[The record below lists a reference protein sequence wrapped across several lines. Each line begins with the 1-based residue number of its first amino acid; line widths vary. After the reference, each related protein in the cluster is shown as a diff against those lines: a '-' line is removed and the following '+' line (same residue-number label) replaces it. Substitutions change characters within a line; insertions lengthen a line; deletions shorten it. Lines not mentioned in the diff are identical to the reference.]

1 MSALHLRNYWE
12 RYESSMKNIIGKI
25 TACIVVFIVTLFVS
39 SGIYNKGNEE
49 QTTSM
54 GKASL
59 PLVHITTEGIAYNYL
74 HGLKQEMDGSFFRD
88 TITPL
93 GEGRTLSFVVDK
105 YGNTIEEIS
114 FEVRSIDGTR
124 LVERTK
130 VSDYDDKGD
139 RIRAKV
145 TIKDL
150 IEAGVEYN
158 WILMLRIGDE
168 TVRYYTRIID
178 GDGYHTYDKLSFV
191 KDFHDKTFDKEQAR
205 DLVTY
210 MESNTRGDNTTLSL
224 VDIHCSLNQVTWADL
239 NVSQITEPQIV
250 ISEIET
256 QTASIRMN
264 YRVQTIEGTKRD
276 EYNVVE
282 FFRIRYT
289 PDRTYLL
296 DYERTMNQI
305 FDPEADVYGS
315 SKIMLGIRDSEVQ
328 MMESDGGSN
337 LAFVNENQLFC
348 YHAADKKMAY
358 LFSFYDGDDPRSN
371 YDNHDIKILNVDET
385 ENVQFMVYGYMNRG
399 LHEGSIGVQ
408 VCTYN
413 GMLNTV
419 EELIFIP
426 YNKSYSTLKTDMEQ
440 LSYINRNE
448 IFYIYLDGS
457 ILAINLRD
465 RSCEEIAQNLQQG
478 SFQVSDTN
486 RMLVWQ
492 NSADAYDCTKLI
504 LMDLNTGDTQEI
516 DTSGDNRLLPLGFI
530 EEDLIY
536 GVAQYEDIR
545 MDFSGSVTFPMN
557 TVYIQN
563 ERGDIIKTYSREGI
577 YVTDAEVEDNL
588 ITLTRVVRQEDGSYS
603 STADD
608 QIVNNLVEEKGCNS
622 SEVVVTQTYEKIVQ
636 LVLKNAMETKK
647 PKNTKP
653 LQVLFEGS
661 RELVVEVG
669 NPVSRYYVYGRYGI
683 DGTFTHEAEAINL
696 AYSISGTVVNQNG
709 DYIWKRTTRSTR
721 NQIMA
726 ITGKQRGEGNSDL
739 AVCLETI
746 LEFCGSIKNVQ
757 PMLDRGKTVRQI
769 LEENIKGVTVLDLRG
784 VSLDATLYYVNQD
797 IPVLVSLED
806 GSAMLVIGFNELNIV
821 VMNPE
826 TGTVYK
832 MGMSDAAELF
842 RQNGNMFVTYLKEK

>member
-1 MSALHLRNYWE
+1 MR
-12 RYESSMKNIIGKI
+12 KIISKL
-25 TACIVVFIVTLFVS
+25 AVCIVVFILTLFVS
-39 SGIYNKGNEE
+39 SSIYNKGNEE
-49 QTTSM
+49 LTTSM
-54 GKASL
+54 AQASL
-59 PLVHITTEGIAYNYL
+59 PLVHFTTDKISYNYL
-74 HGLKQEMDGSFFRD
+74 HGLRQEMDGSFFRD

-105 YGNTIEEIS
+105 YGNEISEIS

-130 VSDYDDKGD
+130 VSDYSDKGD
-139 RIRAKV
+139 SIQASV

-150 IEAGVEYN
+150 IEPGVEYN
-158 WILMLRIGDE
+158 WILMLRIGNE

-178 GDGYHTYDKLSFV
+178 SEDYHTYEKLNFV
-191 KDFHDKTFDKEQAR
+191 KDFHDKTFDKEQAK

-210 MESNTRGDNTTLSL
+210 MESNARGDNTTLSH
-224 VDIHCSLNQVTWADL
+224 VDIHCSLKQVTWADL
-239 NVSQITEPQIV
+239 NVTQISEPHII
-250 ISEIET
+250 ISEIDT

-264 YRVQTIEGTKRD
+264 YRVQTLEGKKRD

-296 DYERTMNQI
+296 DYERSMNQL
-305 FDPEADVYGS
+305 FDADADVYGS
-315 SKIMLGIRDSEVQ
+315 NRIMLGIRESEVQ

-371 YDNHDIKILNVDET
+371 YDNHSIKILNVDET
-385 ENVQFMVYGYMNRG
+385 ENVWFMVYGYMNRG
-399 LHEGSIGVQ
+399 THEGSIGVQ
-408 VCTYN
+408 VCEYN

-440 LSYINRNE
+440 LSFIDKNGV
-448 IFYIYLDGS
+448 FYIYLDGS
-457 ILAINLRD
+457 ILAINLM
-465 RSCEEIAQNLQQG
+465 SLTCEEIAGNLQQG

-504 LMDLNTGDTQEI
+504 LMDLNTGETQEI
-516 DTSGDNRLLPLGFI
+516 EATDGGRILPLAFI

-536 GVAQYEDIR
+536 GVARYEDIR

-557 TVYIQN
+557 IVYIRD
-563 ERGDIIKTYSREGI
+563 ERGNILKTYSREGV
-577 YVTDAEVEDNL
+577 YVTDVSVEDNL
-588 ITLTRVVRQEDGSYS
+588 VTLMRVVRQEDGNYAA
-603 STADD
+603 TADD
-608 QIVNNLVEEKGCNS
+608 QIVNNLVEDSGYNS
-622 SEVVVTQTYEKIVQ
+622 SEVVATQTYEKIVQ
-636 LVLKNAMETKK
+636 LVLKNGLETNK

-661 RELVVEVG
+661 RELAIEVE

-726 ITGKQRGEGNSDL
+726 ITGRQRSEGNSDL

-757 PMLDRGKTVRQI
+757 PMLDRGRTVRQI
-769 LEENIKGVTVLDLRG
+769 LEENISDAMVLDLRG

-797 IPVLVSLED
+797 IPVLALLED
-806 GSAMLVIGFNELNIV
+806 GSAMLVIGFNELNVV

-832 MGMSDAAELF
+832 VGMNDATNLF
-842 RQNGNMFVTYLKEK
+842 RENGNMFVTYLRKR

>member
-1 MSALHLRNYWE
+1 
-12 RYESSMKNIIGKI
+12 MKKVIGKLI
-25 TACIVVFIVTLFVS
+25 VCIVVFIVTLFVS

-49 QTTSM
+49 LTTSM
-54 GKASL
+54 AQASL
-59 PLVHITTEGIAYNYL
+59 PLVHITTKGISYNYL
-74 HGLKQEMDGSFFRD
+74 RGLKQEMDGSFFRD

-105 YGNTIEEIS
+105 YGNEISEIS

-124 LVERTK
+124 LVEKTK
-130 VSDYDDKGD
+130 VTEYNDKGD
-139 RIRAKV
+139 SIRANV

-150 IEAGVEYN
+150 IEPGVEYN
-158 WILMLRIGDE
+158 WILMLKVGNDTI
-168 TVRYYTRIID
+168 RYYTRIID
-178 GDGYHTYDKLSFV
+178 SNSYYTYEKLSFV
-191 KDFHDKTFDKEQAR
+191 RDFHNKTFDKEQAKE
-205 DLVTY
+205 LAMY
-210 MESNTRGDNTTLSL
+210 MESNTRGDNTMLSH
-224 VDIHCSLNQVTWADL
+224 VDIHCSLNQVSWANL

-256 QTASIRMN
+256 QTASIRMS
-264 YRVQTIEGTKRD
+264 YRVQTIEGKKRD

-296 DYERTMNQI
+296 DYERSMNQI

-315 SKIMLGIRDSEVQ
+315 NKIMLGIRDSAVQ

-348 YHAADKKMAY
+348 YHAADKKLAY

-385 ENVQFMVYGYMNRG
+385 ENVRFMVYGYMNRG
-399 LHEGSIGVQ
+399 MHEGSIGVQ
-408 VCTYN
+408 VCEYN

-426 YNKSYSTLKTDMEQ
+426 YNKAYATLKTDMEQ
-440 LSYINRNE
+440 LSYINRNGV
-448 IFYIYLDGS
+448 FYIYLDGS
-457 ILAINLRD
+457 ILAVNLMNRT
-465 RSCEEIAQNLQQG
+465 CEEIAQNLQQG

-486 RMLVWQ
+486 KMLVWQ
-492 NSADAYDCTKLI
+492 NSADAYGCTKLI
-504 LMDLNTGDTQEI
+504 LMDLNTGETQEI
-516 DTSGDNRLLPLGFI
+516 EASDDGRILPLGFI

-536 GVAQYEDIR
+536 GVARYEDIQ

-557 TVYIQN
+557 LVCIQD
-563 ERGDIIKTYSREGI
+563 EHGEVLKTYSREGI
-577 YVTDAEVEDNL
+577 YVTDASVEENL

-603 STADD
+603 ATTDD
-608 QIVNNLVEEKGCNS
+608 QIVNNLVDESGYNS
-622 SEVVVTQTYEKIVQ
+622 SEVVATQTYEKIVQ
-636 LVLKNAMETKK
+636 IVLKNGMETKK

-661 RELVVEVG
+661 RELAVEIE

-726 ITGKQRGEGNSDL
+726 IKGKQRSEGTSDL

-746 LEFCGSIKNVQ
+746 LEFCGSVKNVQ
-757 PMLDRGKTVRQI
+757 PMLDSGKTVRQI
-769 LEENIKGVTVLDLRG
+769 LEENISDTTVLDLRG
-784 VSLDATLYYVNQD
+784 VSLDAILYYVNQD
-797 IPVLVSLED
+797 IPVLVLLEND
-806 GSAMLVIGFNELNIV
+806 SAMLVIGFNELNVV

-826 TGTVYK
+826 NGAVYK
-832 MGMSDAAELF
+832 IGMNDATSLF
-842 RQNGNMFVTYLKEK
+842 RQSGNMFMTYLRKK

>member
-1 MSALHLRNYWE
+1 
-12 RYESSMKNIIGKI
+12 MKKIIGRL
-25 TACIVVFIVTLFVS
+25 AVCIVVFIITLFVS

-49 QTTSM
+49 LTTSM
-54 GKASL
+54 AQASL
-59 PLVHITTEGIAYNYL
+59 PLVHITTRGISYNYL
-74 HGLKQEMDGSFFRD
+74 RGLKQEMDGSFFRD

-105 YGNTIEEIS
+105 YGNEISEIS

-124 LVERTK
+124 LVEKTK
-130 VSDYDDKGD
+130 VDDYSDKGD
-139 RIRAKV
+139 SIQANI

-150 IEAGVEYN
+150 IEPGVEYN
-158 WILMLRIGDE
+158 WILMLKIGND

-178 GDGYHTYDKLSFV
+178 SDTYYTYEKLRFV
-191 KDFHDKTFDKEQAR
+191 KDFHDKTFDKEQAK
-205 DLVTY
+205 DLAMY
-210 MESNTRGDNTTLSL
+210 MESNTRGDNTILSH
-224 VDIHCSLNQVTWADL
+224 VDIHCSLNQVSWANL
-239 NVSQITEPQIV
+239 NVSQISEPQIV

-256 QTASIRMN
+256 QTASIRMS
-264 YRVQTIEGTKRD
+264 YRVQTIEGKKRD

-296 DYERTMNQI
+296 DYERSMNQI

-315 SKIMLGIRDSEVQ
+315 NKIMLGIRDSEVQ

-348 YHAADKKMAY
+348 YHAADKKLAY

-385 ENVQFMVYGYMNRG
+385 ENVRFMVYGYMNRG
-399 LHEGSIGVQ
+399 MHEGSIGVQ
-408 VCTYN
+408 VCEYN

-426 YNKSYSTLKTDMEQ
+426 YNKAYATLKTDMEQ
-440 LSYINRNE
+440 LSFINKNGV
-448 IFYIYLDGS
+448 FYIYLDGS
-457 ILAINLRD
+457 ILAVDLMNRT
-465 RSCEEIAQNLQQG
+465 CEEIAQGLQQG

-504 LMDLNTGDTQEI
+504 LTDLNTGETQEI
-516 DTSGDNRLLPLGFI
+516 EAADDGRILPLGFI

-536 GVAQYEDIR
+536 GVAQYEDIQ
-545 MDFSGSVTFPMN
+545 MDFSGSVTFPMS
-557 TVYIQN
+557 VVFIQD
-563 ERGDIIKTYSREGI
+563 EHGKILKTYSRENV
-577 YVTDAEVEDNL
+577 YVTDASVEENL
-588 ITLTRVVRQEDGSYS
+588 ITLSRVVRQEDGSY
-603 STADD
+603 TATTDD
-608 QIVNNLVEEKGCNS
+608 QIVNNLVEESGYNS
-622 SEVVVTQTYEKIVQ
+622 SELVATQTYEKIVQ
-636 LVLKNAMETKK
+636 IVLKNAMETKK
-647 PKNTKP
+647 PQNTKP

-661 RELVVEVG
+661 REIAVEIE

-696 AYSISGTVVNQNG
+696 AYNISGTVVNQNG

-726 ITGKQRGEGNSDL
+726 ITGKQHSDANSDL

-769 LEENIKGVTVLDLRG
+769 LEENINDATVLDLRG
-784 VSLDATLYYVNQD
+784 VSLDAILYYVNQD
-797 IPVLVSLED
+797 IPVLVLLEND
-806 GSAMLVIGFNELNIV
+806 SAMLVIGFNELNVV
-821 VMNPE
+821 VMDPK
-826 TGTVYK
+826 TGSVYK
-832 MGMSDAAELF
+832 VGMNDATNMF
-842 RQNGNMFVTYLKEK
+842 RQNGNVFITYMRKK

>member
-1 MSALHLRNYWE
+1 
-12 RYESSMKNIIGKI
+12 MKNVIGKLA
-25 TACIVVFIVTLFVS
+25 ACIVVFIITLFVS

-54 GKASL
+54 GQASL
-59 PLVHITTEGIAYNYL
+59 PLVHITTQGIAYNYL

-93 GEGRTLSFVVDK
+93 GEGRALSFVVDK
-105 YGNTIEEIS
+105 YGNTISEIS

-124 LVERTK
+124 LVERTQ
-130 VSDYDDKGD
+130 VTDYEDKGD
-139 RIRAKV
+139 RIQANV

-158 WILMLRIGDE
+158 WILMLKIGDE

-178 GDGYHTYDKLSFV
+178 GGGYHTYEKLNFV
-191 KDFHDKTFDKEQAR
+191 RDFHEKTFDKERAK

-210 MESNTRGDNTTLSL
+210 MESNARGDNTTLSL
-224 VDIHCSLNQVTWADL
+224 VDIHCSLNQVTWAQL
-239 NVSQITEPQIV
+239 NVSEITTPQIV
-250 ISEIET
+250 ISEIEP

-264 YRVQTIEGTKRD
+264 YRVQTLEGRKRD

-305 FDPEADVYGS
+305 FDPEADVYGG
-315 SKIMLGIRDSEVQ
+315 SKIMLGIRDSQVQ

-358 LFSFYDGDDPRSN
+358 LFSFYDGDDARAN

-385 ENVQFMVYGYMNRG
+385 ENVRFMVYGYMNRG
-399 LHEGSIGVQ
+399 VHEGSIGVC
-408 VCTYN
+408 VYEYN

-426 YNKSYSTLKTDMEQ
+426 YNKSYFTLKTDMEQ
-440 LSYINRNE
+440 LSYINRNGV
-448 IFYIYLDGS
+448 FYIYLDGS
-457 ILAINLRD
+457 ILAINLMNRT
-465 RSCEEIAQNLQQG
+465 CEEIAQNLQQG

-486 RMLVWQ
+486 KMLVWQ

-504 LMDLNTGDTQEI
+504 LMDLNTGETQEI
-516 DTSGDNRLLPLGFI
+516 DTAGDSRILPLGFI

-536 GVAQYEDIR
+536 GVAEYADIR

-563 ERGDIIKTYSREGI
+563 ERGEVIKTYSREGI
-577 YVTDAEVEDNL
+577 YVTDAAVEDNL
-588 ITLTRVVRQEDGSYS
+588 ITLTRVVKQEDGSYNS
-603 STADD
+603 AEDD
-608 QIVNNLVEEKGCNS
+608 QIVNNQVEEKGYNS

-636 LVLKNAMETKK
+636 LALKNTLETKK

-661 RELVVEVG
+661 RELAVAVE

-726 ITGKQRGEGNSDL
+726 ITGKQCSEGNSEL

-769 LEENIKGVTVLDLRG
+769 LEENIKDVTVLDLRG
-784 VSLDATLYYVNQD
+784 VSLDAILYYVNQD

-806 GSAMLVIGFNELNIV
+806 GSAMLVIGFNELNVV

-826 TGTVYK
+826 SGTVYK
-832 MGMSDAAELF
+832 VGMNDATELF

>member
-1 MSALHLRNYWE
+1 MR
-12 RYESSMKNIIGKI
+12 KIISKL
-25 TACIVVFIVTLFVS
+25 AVCIVVFILTLFVS
-39 SGIYNKGNEE
+39 SSIYNKGNEE
-49 QTTSM
+49 LTTSM
-54 GKASL
+54 AQASL
-59 PLVHITTEGIAYNYL
+59 PLVHFTTDKISYNYL
-74 HGLKQEMDGSFFRD
+74 HGLRQEMDGSFFRD

-105 YGNTIEEIS
+105 YGNEISEIS

-130 VSDYDDKGD
+130 VSDYSDKGD
-139 RIRAKV
+139 SIQASV

-150 IEAGVEYN
+150 IEPGVEYN
-158 WILMLRIGDE
+158 WILMLRIGNE

-178 GDGYHTYDKLSFV
+178 SEDYHTYEKLNFV
-191 KDFHDKTFDKEQAR
+191 KDFHDKTFDKEQAK

-210 MESNTRGDNTTLSL
+210 MESNARGDNTTLSH
-224 VDIHCSLNQVTWADL
+224 VDIHCSLKQVTWADL
-239 NVSQITEPQIV
+239 NVTQISEPHII
-250 ISEIET
+250 ISEIDT

-264 YRVQTIEGTKRD
+264 YRVQTLEGKKRD

-296 DYERTMNQI
+296 DYERSMNQL
-305 FDPEADVYGS
+305 FDADADVYGS
-315 SKIMLGIRDSEVQ
+315 NRIMLGIRESEVQ

-371 YDNHDIKILNVDET
+371 YDNHSIKILNVDET
-385 ENVQFMVYGYMNRG
+385 ENVWFMVYGYMNRG
-399 LHEGSIGVQ
+399 THEGSIGVQ
-408 VCTYN
+408 VCEYN

-440 LSYINRNE
+440 LSFIDKNGV
-448 IFYIYLDGS
+448 FYIYLDGS
-457 ILAINLRD
+457 ILAINLM
-465 RSCEEIAQNLQQG
+465 SLTCEEIAGNLQQG

-504 LMDLNTGDTQEI
+504 LMDLNTGETQEI
-516 DTSGDNRLLPLGFI
+516 EATDGGRILPLAFI

-536 GVAQYEDIR
+536 GVARYEDIR

-557 TVYIQN
+557 IVYIRD
-563 ERGDIIKTYSREGI
+563 ERGNILKTYSREGV
-577 YVTDAEVEDNL
+577 YVTDVSVEDNL
-588 ITLTRVVRQEDGSYS
+588 VTLMRVVRQEDGNYAA
-603 STADD
+603 TADD
-608 QIVNNLVEEKGCNS
+608 QIVNNLVEDSGYNS
-622 SEVVVTQTYEKIVQ
+622 SEVVATQTYEKIVQ
-636 LVLKNAMETKK
+636 LVLKNGLETNK

-661 RELVVEVG
+661 RELAIEVA

-726 ITGKQRGEGNSDL
+726 ITGRQRSEGNSDL

-757 PMLDRGKTVRQI
+757 PMLDRGRTVRQI
-769 LEENIKGVTVLDLRG
+769 LEENISDAVMLDLQG
-784 VSLDATLYYVNQD
+784 VSLDAILYYVNQD
-797 IPVLVSLED
+797 IPVLVLLED
-806 GSAMLVIGFNELNIV
+806 GSAMLEIGRASCRERV
-821 VMNPE
+821 
-826 TGTVYK
+826 
-832 MGMSDAAELF
+832 
-842 RQNGNMFVTYLKEK
+842 

>member
-1 MSALHLRNYWE
+1 
-12 RYESSMKNIIGKI
+12 MKKIIGRL
-25 TACIVVFIVTLFVS
+25 AVCIVVFIITLFVS

-49 QTTSM
+49 LTTSM
-54 GKASL
+54 AQASL
-59 PLVHITTEGIAYNYL
+59 PLVHITTRGISYNYL
-74 HGLKQEMDGSFFRD
+74 RGLKQEMDGSFFRD

-105 YGNTIEEIS
+105 YGNEISEIS

-124 LVERTK
+124 LVEKTK
-130 VSDYDDKGD
+130 VDDYSDKGD
-139 RIRAKV
+139 SIQANI

-150 IEAGVEYN
+150 IEPGVEYN
-158 WILMLRIGDE
+158 WILMLKIGND

-178 GDGYHTYDKLSFV
+178 SDAYYTYEKLRFV
-191 KDFHDKTFDKEQAR
+191 KDFHDKTFDKEQAK
-205 DLVTY
+205 DLAMY
-210 MESNTRGDNTTLSL
+210 MESNTRGDNTILSH
-224 VDIHCSLNQVTWADL
+224 VDIHCSLNQVSWANL
-239 NVSQITEPQIV
+239 NVSQISEPQIV

-256 QTASIRMN
+256 QTASIRMS
-264 YRVQTIEGTKRD
+264 YRVQTIEGKKRD

-296 DYERTMNQI
+296 DYERSMNQI

-315 SKIMLGIRDSEVQ
+315 NKIMLGIRDSEVQ

-348 YHAADKKMAY
+348 YHAADKKLAY

-385 ENVQFMVYGYMNRG
+385 ENVRFMVYGYMNRG
-399 LHEGSIGVQ
+399 MHEGSIGVQ
-408 VCTYN
+408 VCEYN

-426 YNKSYSTLKTDMEQ
+426 YNKAYATLKTDMEQ
-440 LSYINRNE
+440 LSFINKNGV
-448 IFYIYLDGS
+448 FYIYLDGS
-457 ILAINLRD
+457 ILAVDLMNRT
-465 RSCEEIAQNLQQG
+465 CEEIAQGLQQG

-504 LMDLNTGDTQEI
+504 LTDLNTGETQEI
-516 DTSGDNRLLPLGFI
+516 EAADDGRILPLGFI

-536 GVAQYEDIR
+536 GVAQYEDIQ
-545 MDFSGSVTFPMN
+545 MDFSGSVTFPMSVVFIQDEHGKILKSYSSEN
-557 TVYIQN
+557 VYVS
-563 ERGDIIKTYSREGI
+563 YAS
-577 YVTDAEVEDNL
+577 VEEIL
-588 ITLTRVVRQEDGSYS
+588 ITLSRVVRQEDGSY
-603 STADD
+603 TATTDD
-608 QIVNNLVEEKGCNS
+608 QIVNNLVEESGYNS
-622 SEVVVTQTYEKIVQ
+622 SELVATQTYEKIVQ
-636 LVLKNAMETKK
+636 IVLKNAMETKK

-661 RELVVEVG
+661 REIAVEIE

-696 AYSISGTVVNQNG
+696 AYNISGTVVNQNG

-726 ITGKQRGEGNSDL
+726 ITGKQHSDANSDL

-769 LEENIKGVTVLDLRG
+769 LEENINDATVLDLRG
-784 VSLDATLYYVNQD
+784 VSLDAILYYVNQD
-797 IPVLVSLED
+797 IPVLVLLEND
-806 GSAMLVIGFNELNIV
+806 SAMLVIGFNELNVV
-821 VMNPE
+821 VMDPK
-826 TGTVYK
+826 TGSVYK
-832 MGMSDAAELF
+832 VGMNDATNMF
-842 RQNGNMFVTYLKEK
+842 RQNGNVFITYMRKK

>member
-1 MSALHLRNYWE
+1 MR
-12 RYESSMKNIIGKI
+12 KIISKL
-25 TACIVVFIVTLFVS
+25 AVCIVVFILTLFVS
-39 SGIYNKGNEE
+39 SSIYNKGNEE
-49 QTTSM
+49 LTTSM
-54 GKASL
+54 AQASL
-59 PLVHITTEGIAYNYL
+59 PLVHFTTDKISYNYL
-74 HGLKQEMDGSFFRD
+74 HGLRQEMDGSFFRD

-105 YGNTIEEIS
+105 YGNEISEIS

-130 VSDYDDKGD
+130 VSDYSDKGD
-139 RIRAKV
+139 SIQASV

-150 IEAGVEYN
+150 IEPGVEYN
-158 WILMLRIGDE
+158 WILMLRIGNE

-178 GDGYHTYDKLSFV
+178 SEDYHTYEKLNFV
-191 KDFHDKTFDKEQAR
+191 KDFHDKTFDKEQAK

-210 MESNTRGDNTTLSL
+210 MESNARGDNTTLSH
-224 VDIHCSLNQVTWADL
+224 VDIHCSLKQVTWADL
-239 NVSQITEPQIV
+239 NVTQISEPHII
-250 ISEIET
+250 ISEIDT

-264 YRVQTIEGTKRD
+264 YRVQTLEGKKRD

-296 DYERTMNQI
+296 DYERSMNQL
-305 FDPEADVYGS
+305 FDADADVYGS
-315 SKIMLGIRDSEVQ
+315 NRIMLGIRDSEVQ

-371 YDNHDIKILNVDET
+371 YDNHSIKILNVDET
-385 ENVQFMVYGYMNRG
+385 ENVRFMVYGYMNRG
-399 LHEGSIGVQ
+399 THEGSIGVQ
-408 VCTYN
+408 VCEYN

-440 LSYINRNE
+440 LSFIDKNGV
-448 IFYIYLDGS
+448 FYIYLDGS
-457 ILAINLRD
+457 ILAVNLM
-465 RSCEEIAQNLQQG
+465 SLTCEEIAGNLQQG

-504 LMDLNTGDTQEI
+504 LMDLNTGETQEI
-516 DTSGDNRLLPLGFI
+516 EATDGGRILPLAFI

-536 GVAQYEDIR
+536 GVARYEDIR
-545 MDFSGSVTFPMN
+545 MDFSGSVTFPMHI
-557 TVYIQN
+557 VYIRD
-563 ERGDIIKTYSREGI
+563 ERGNILKTYSREGV
-577 YVTDAEVEDNL
+577 YVTDVSVEDNL
-588 ITLTRVVRQEDGSYS
+588 VTLMRVVRQEDGNYAA
-603 STADD
+603 TADD
-608 QIVNNLVEEKGCNS
+608 QIVNNLVEDSGYNS
-622 SEVVVTQTYEKIVQ
+622 SEVVATQTYEKIVQ
-636 LVLKNAMETKK
+636 LVLKNGLETNK

-661 RELVVEVG
+661 RELAIEVE

-726 ITGKQRGEGNSDL
+726 ITGRQRSEGNSDL

-757 PMLDRGKTVRQI
+757 PMLDRGRTVRQI
-769 LEENIKGVTVLDLRG
+769 LEENISDAVMLDLQG
-784 VSLDATLYYVNQD
+784 VSLDAILYYVNQD
-797 IPVLVSLED
+797 IPVLVLLED
-806 GSAMLVIGFNELNIV
+806 GSAMLVIGFNELNVV

-832 MGMSDAAELF
+832 VGMNDATNLF
-842 RQNGNMFVTYLKEK
+842 RENGNMFVTYLRKR

>member
-1 MSALHLRNYWE
+1 
-12 RYESSMKNIIGKI
+12 MKKIIGRL
-25 TACIVVFIVTLFVS
+25 AVCIVVFIITLFVS

-49 QTTSM
+49 LTTSM
-54 GKASL
+54 AQASL
-59 PLVHITTEGIAYNYL
+59 PLVHITTRGISYNYL
-74 HGLKQEMDGSFFRD
+74 RGLKQEMDGSFFRD

-105 YGNTIEEIS
+105 YGNEISEIS

-124 LVERTK
+124 LVEKTK
-130 VSDYDDKGD
+130 VDDYSDKGD
-139 RIRAKV
+139 SIQANI

-150 IEAGVEYN
+150 IEPGVEYN
-158 WILMLRIGDE
+158 WILMLKIGND

-178 GDGYHTYDKLSFV
+178 SDAYYTYEKLRFV
-191 KDFHDKTFDKEQAR
+191 KDFHDKTFDKEQAK
-205 DLVTY
+205 DLAMY
-210 MESNTRGDNTTLSL
+210 MESNMRGDNTILSH
-224 VDIHCSLNQVTWADL
+224 VDIHCSLNQVSWANL
-239 NVSQITEPQIV
+239 NVSQISEPQIV

-256 QTASIRMN
+256 QTASIRMS
-264 YRVQTIEGTKRD
+264 YRVQTIEGKKRD

-296 DYERTMNQI
+296 DYERSMNQI

-315 SKIMLGIRDSEVQ
+315 NKIMLGIRDSEVQ

-348 YHAADKKMAY
+348 YHAADKKLAY
-358 LFSFYDGDDPRSN
+358 LFSFYDGDDPRSK

-385 ENVQFMVYGYMNRG
+385 ENVRFMVYGYMNRG
-399 LHEGSIGVQ
+399 MHEGSIGVQ
-408 VCTYN
+408 VCEYN

-426 YNKSYSTLKTDMEQ
+426 YNKAYATLKTDMEQ
-440 LSYINRNE
+440 LSFINKNGV
-448 IFYIYLDGS
+448 FYIYLDGS
-457 ILAINLRD
+457 ILAVDLMNRT
-465 RSCEEIAQNLQQG
+465 CEEIAQGLQQG

-504 LMDLNTGDTQEI
+504 LTDLNTGETQEI
-516 DTSGDNRLLPLGFI
+516 EAADDGRILPLGFI

-536 GVAQYEDIR
+536 GVAQYEDIQ
-545 MDFSGSVTFPMN
+545 MDFSGSVTFPMS
-557 TVYIQN
+557 VVFIQD
-563 ERGDIIKTYSREGI
+563 EHGKILKTYSRENV
-577 YVTDAEVEDNL
+577 YVTDASVEENL
-588 ITLTRVVRQEDGSYS
+588 ITLSRVVRQEDGSY
-603 STADD
+603 TATTDD
-608 QIVNNLVEEKGCNS
+608 QIVNNLVEESGYNS
-622 SEVVVTQTYEKIVQ
+622 SELVATQTYEKIVQ
-636 LVLKNAMETKK
+636 IVLKNAMETKK

-661 RELVVEVG
+661 REIAVEIE

-696 AYSISGTVVNQNG
+696 AYNISGTVVNQNG

-726 ITGKQRGEGNSDL
+726 ITGKQHSDANSDL

-769 LEENIKGVTVLDLRG
+769 LEENINDATVLDLRG
-784 VSLDATLYYVNQD
+784 VSLDAILYYVNQD
-797 IPVLVSLED
+797 IPVLVLLEND
-806 GSAMLVIGFNELNIV
+806 SAMLVIGFNELNVV
-821 VMNPE
+821 VMDPK
-826 TGTVYK
+826 TGSVYK
-832 MGMSDAAELF
+832 VGMNDATNMF
-842 RQNGNMFVTYLKEK
+842 RQNGNVFITYMRKK

>member
-1 MSALHLRNYWE
+1 
-12 RYESSMKNIIGKI
+12 MKKVIGKLA
-25 TACIVVFIVTLFVS
+25 ACIVVFIITLFVS

-49 QTTSM
+49 LTTSM
-54 GKASL
+54 AQASL
-59 PLVHITTEGIAYNYL
+59 PLVHITTNGIAYNYL

-105 YGNTIEEIS
+105 YENVISEIS

-124 LVERTK
+124 LVEKTK
-130 VSDYDDKGD
+130 VTDYNDRGD
-139 RIRAKV
+139 SIQANV

-150 IEAGVEYN
+150 IEPGVEYN
-158 WILMLRIGDE
+158 WILMLRIGND

-178 GDGYHTYDKLSFV
+178 GEDYCANEKLRFV
-191 KDFHDKTFDKEQAR
+191 LDFHDKTFDKEQAK
-205 DLVTY
+205 DLAMY
-210 MESNTRGDNTTLSL
+210 MESNTRGDNTMLSH

-239 NVSQITEPQIV
+239 NVSQISEPQIV

-256 QTASIRMN
+256 QTASIRMS
-264 YRVQTIEGTKRD
+264 YRVQTIEERKRD
-276 EYNVVE
+276 VYNVVE

-296 DYERTMNQI
+296 DYERSMNQI

-315 SKIMLGIRDSEVQ
+315 NKIMLGIRDSEVQ

-385 ENVQFMVYGYMNRG
+385 ENVRFMVYGYMNRG

-408 VCTYN
+408 VYEYN

-426 YNKSYSTLKTDMEQ
+426 YNKAYATLKTDMEQ
-440 LSYINRNE
+440 LSYINRNGV
-448 IFYIYLDGS
+448 FYIYLDGS
-457 ILAINLRD
+457 ILAINLMD
-465 RSCEEIAQNLQQG
+465 RTCEEIAQDLQQG

-486 RMLVWQ
+486 KMLVWQ

-504 LMDLNTGDTQEI
+504 LMDLNTGETQEI
-516 DTSGDNRLLPLGFI
+516 EAPGDGRILPLGFI

-536 GVAQYEDIR
+536 GVAQYADIR

-557 TVYIQN
+557 TVYIQD
-563 ERGDIIKTYSREGI
+563 EHGKTLKTYSREDV
-577 YVTDAEVEDNL
+577 YVTDAFVEENL
-588 ITLTRVVRQEDGSYS
+588 ITLTRVVKQEDGSYV
-603 STADD
+603 STTDD
-608 QIVNNLVEEKGCNS
+608 QIVNNLVEESGYNS
-622 SEVVVTQTYEKIVQ
+622 SELVVTQTYEKIVQ
-636 LVLKNAMETKK
+636 LVLKNAMETNK

-661 RELVVEVG
+661 RELVVEIE

-726 ITGKQRGEGNSDL
+726 ITGSQRSEGSSDL

-757 PMLDRGKTVRQI
+757 PMLDSGRTVRQI
-769 LEENIKGVTVLDLRG
+769 LEENINDATVLDLRG
-784 VSLDATLYYVNQD
+784 VSLDAILYYVNQD

-806 GSAMLVIGFNELNIV
+806 DSAMLVIGFNELNVV

-826 TGTVYK
+826 TGSVYK
-832 MGMSDAAELF
+832 VGMNDATNMF
-842 RQNGNMFVTYLKEK
+842 RQNGNMFMTYLRKK

>member
-1 MSALHLRNYWE
+1 
-12 RYESSMKNIIGKI
+12 MKKVIGKLI
-25 TACIVVFIVTLFVS
+25 VCIVVFIVTLFVS

-49 QTTSM
+49 LTTSM
-54 GKASL
+54 AQASL
-59 PLVHITTEGIAYNYL
+59 PLVHITTKGISYNYL
-74 HGLKQEMDGSFFRD
+74 RGLKQEMDGSFFRD

-105 YGNTIEEIS
+105 YGNEISEIS

-124 LVERTK
+124 LVEKTK
-130 VSDYDDKGD
+130 VTEYNDKGD
-139 RIRAKV
+139 SIRANV

-150 IEAGVEYN
+150 IEPGVEYN
-158 WILMLRIGDE
+158 WILMLKVGNDTI
-168 TVRYYTRIID
+168 RYYTRIID
-178 GDGYHTYDKLSFV
+178 SDAYHTYEKLSFV
-191 KDFHDKTFDKEQAR
+191 RDFHNKTFDKEQAKE
-205 DLVTY
+205 LAMY
-210 MESNTRGDNTTLSL
+210 MESNTRGDNTVLSH
-224 VDIHCSLNQVTWADL
+224 VDIHCSLNQVSWANL

-256 QTASIRMN
+256 QTASIRMS
-264 YRVQTIEGTKRD
+264 YRVQTIEGKKRD

-296 DYERTMNQI
+296 DYERSMNQI

-315 SKIMLGIRDSEVQ
+315 NKIMLGIRDSAVQ

-385 ENVQFMVYGYMNRG
+385 ENVRFMVYGYMNRG
-399 LHEGSIGVQ
+399 MHEGSIGVQ
-408 VCTYN
+408 VCEYN

-426 YNKSYSTLKTDMEQ
+426 YNKAYATLKTDMEQ
-440 LSYINRNE
+440 LSYINRNGV
-448 IFYIYLDGS
+448 FYIYLDGS
-457 ILAINLRD
+457 ILAVNLMNRT
-465 RSCEEIAQNLQQG
+465 CEEIAQNLQQG

-486 RMLVWQ
+486 KMLVWQ

-504 LMDLNTGDTQEI
+504 LMDLNTGETQEI
-516 DTSGDNRLLPLGFI
+516 EASNDGRILPLGFI

-536 GVAQYEDIR
+536 GVARYEDIQ

-557 TVYIQN
+557 LVCIQDEHGTVL
-563 ERGDIIKTYSREGI
+563 KTYSREGV
-577 YVTDAEVEDNL
+577 YVTDASVEENL

-603 STADD
+603 ATTDD
-608 QIVNNLVEEKGCNS
+608 QIVNNLVEESGYNS
-622 SEVVVTQTYEKIVQ
+622 SEVVATQTYEKIVQ
-636 LVLKNAMETKK
+636 LVLKNGMETKK

-653 LQVLFEGS
+653 LMVLFEGS
-661 RELVVEVG
+661 RELAVEIE

-726 ITGKQRGEGNSDL
+726 IKGKQRSEGNSDL

-746 LEFCGSIKNVQ
+746 LEFCGSVKNVQ

-769 LEENIKGVTVLDLRG
+769 LEENITDTTVLDLRG
-784 VSLDATLYYVNQD
+784 VSLDAILYYVNQD
-797 IPVLVSLED
+797 IPVLVLLEND
-806 GSAMLVIGFNELNIV
+806 SAMLVIGFNELNVV

-826 TGTVYK
+826 NGAVYK
-832 MGMSDAAELF
+832 IGMNDATNLF
-842 RQNGNMFVTYLKEK
+842 RQSGNMFMTYLRKK

>member
-1 MSALHLRNYWE
+1 
-12 RYESSMKNIIGKI
+12 MKKIISKI
-25 TACIVVFIVTLFVS
+25 AACIVVFILTFFVS

-49 QTTSM
+49 LTTSM
-54 GKASL
+54 AQASL
-59 PLVHITTEGIAYNYL
+59 PLVHFTTNGIAYNYL
-74 HGLKQEMDGSFFRD
+74 HGLRQEMDGSFFRD

-105 YGNTIEEIS
+105 YGNEISEIS

-130 VSDYDDKGD
+130 VSSYNDKGD
-139 RIRAKV
+139 TIQARV

-150 IEAGVEYN
+150 IETGVEYN
-158 WILMLRIGDE
+158 WILMLKVGDE

-178 GDGYHTYDKLSFV
+178 SEDYHAYEKLSFV
-191 KDFHDKTFDKEQAR
+191 RDFHDKTFDKEQAK

-210 MESNTRGDNTTLSL
+210 MESNARGDNTTLSH
-224 VDIHCSLNQVTWADL
+224 VDIHCSLKQVTWADL
-239 NVSQITEPQIV
+239 NVSQISEPHIV

-264 YRVQTIEGTKRD
+264 YRVQTLEGTKRD

-296 DYERTMNQI
+296 DYERSMNQL
-305 FDPEADVYGS
+305 FDADADVYGS
-315 SKIMLGIRDSEVQ
+315 NRIMLGIRDSEVQ

-371 YDNHDIKILNVDET
+371 YDNHSIKILNVDET
-385 ENVQFMVYGYMNRG
+385 ENVWFMVYGYMNRG
-399 LHEGSIGVQ
+399 THEGNIGVQ
-408 VCTYN
+408 VCEYN

-440 LSYINRNE
+440 LSFIDKKGV
-448 IFYIYLDGS
+448 FYIYLDGS
-457 ILAINLRD
+457 ILAIDLM
-465 RSCEEIAQNLQQG
+465 SQTCEEIAGNLQQG
-478 SFQVSDTN
+478 SFQVSNTN

-504 LMDLNTGDTQEI
+504 LMDLNTGETQEI
-516 DTSGDNRLLPLGFI
+516 EASGDGRILPLGFI

-557 TVYIQN
+557 VVYIQD
-563 ERGDIIKTYSREGI
+563 ERGNILKTYSRADI
-577 YVTDAEVEDNL
+577 YVTDVSVEDNL
-588 ITLTRVVRQEDGSYS
+588 VTLTRVVKQEDGSYV
-603 STADD
+603 STTDD
-608 QIVNNLVEEKGCNS
+608 QIVNNLVEESGYNS

-636 LVLKNAMETKK
+636 LVLKNGLETKK

-661 RELVVEVG
+661 RELAIEVE

-709 DYIWKRTTRSTR
+709 DYVWKRTTRSTR

-757 PMLDRGKTVRQI
+757 PMLDRGRTVRQI
-769 LEENIKGVTVLDLRG
+769 LEENISDATVLDLRG
-784 VSLDATLYYVNQD
+784 VSLDAILYYVNQD

-806 GSAMLVIGFNELNIV
+806 GSAMLVIGFNELNVV

-832 MGMSDAAELF
+832 VGMNDATNLF
-842 RQNGNMFVTYLKEK
+842 RENGNMFVTYIRK

>member
-1 MSALHLRNYWE
+1 
-12 RYESSMKNIIGKI
+12 MKKIIGKLVV
-25 TACIVVFIVTLFVS
+25 CIVVFIITLFVS

-49 QTTSM
+49 LTTSM
-54 GKASL
+54 AQASL
-59 PLVHITTEGIAYNYL
+59 PLVHITTRGISYNYL
-74 HGLKQEMDGSFFRD
+74 RGLKQEMDGSFFRD

-105 YGNTIEEIS
+105 YGNEISEIS

-124 LVERTK
+124 LVEKTK
-130 VSDYDDKGD
+130 VDDYSDKGD
-139 RIRAKV
+139 SIQANI

-150 IEAGVEYN
+150 IEPGVEYN
-158 WILMLRIGDE
+158 WILMLKIGND

-178 GDGYHTYDKLSFV
+178 SDAYYAYEKLRFV
-191 KDFHDKTFDKEQAR
+191 KDFHDKTFDKEQAK
-205 DLVTY
+205 DLAMY
-210 MESNTRGDNTTLSL
+210 MESNTRGDNTILSH
-224 VDIHCSLNQVTWADL
+224 VDIHCSLNQVSWANL
-239 NVSQITEPQIV
+239 NVSQISEPQIV

-256 QTASIRMN
+256 QTASIRMS
-264 YRVQTIEGTKRD
+264 YRVQTIEGKKRD

-296 DYERTMNQI
+296 DYERSMNQI

-315 SKIMLGIRDSEVQ
+315 NKIMLGIRDSEVQ

-348 YHAADKKMAY
+348 YHAADKKLAY

-385 ENVQFMVYGYMNRG
+385 ENVRFMVYGYMNRG
-399 LHEGSIGVQ
+399 MHEGSIGVQ
-408 VCTYN
+408 VCEYN

-426 YNKSYSTLKTDMEQ
+426 YNKAYATLKTDMEQ
-440 LSYINRNE
+440 LSFINKNGV
-448 IFYIYLDGS
+448 FYIYLDGS
-457 ILAINLRD
+457 ILAVDLMNRT
-465 RSCEEIAQNLQQG
+465 CEEIAQGLQQG

-504 LMDLNTGDTQEI
+504 LTDLNTGETQEI
-516 DTSGDNRLLPLGFI
+516 EAADDGRILPLGFI

-536 GVAQYEDIR
+536 GVAQYEDIQ
-545 MDFSGSVTFPMN
+545 MDFSGSVTFPMS
-557 TVYIQN
+557 VVFIQD
-563 ERGDIIKTYSREGI
+563 EHGKILKTYSRENV
-577 YVTDAEVEDNL
+577 YVTDASVEENL
-588 ITLTRVVRQEDGSYS
+588 ITLSRVVRQEDGSY
-603 STADD
+603 TATTDD
-608 QIVNNLVEEKGCNS
+608 QIVNNLVEESGYNS
-622 SEVVVTQTYEKIVQ
+622 SELVATQTYEKIVQ
-636 LVLKNAMETKK
+636 IVLKNAMETKK

-661 RELVVEVG
+661 REIAVEIE

-696 AYSISGTVVNQNG
+696 AYNISGTVVNQNG

-726 ITGKQRGEGNSDL
+726 ITGKQHSDANSDL

-769 LEENIKGVTVLDLRG
+769 LEENINDATVLDLRG
-784 VSLDATLYYVNQD
+784 VSLDAILYYVNQD
-797 IPVLVSLED
+797 IPVLVLLEND
-806 GSAMLVIGFNELNIV
+806 SAMLVIGFNELNVV
-821 VMNPE
+821 VMDPK
-826 TGTVYK
+826 TGSVYK
-832 MGMSDAAELF
+832 VGMNDATNMF
-842 RQNGNMFVTYLKEK
+842 RQNGNVFITYMRKK

>member
-1 MSALHLRNYWE
+1 
-12 RYESSMKNIIGKI
+12 MKKIIGRL
-25 TACIVVFIVTLFVS
+25 AVCIVVFIITLFVS

-49 QTTSM
+49 LTTSM
-54 GKASL
+54 AQASL
-59 PLVHITTEGIAYNYL
+59 PLVHITTRGISYNYL
-74 HGLKQEMDGSFFRD
+74 RGLKQEMDGSFFRD

-105 YGNTIEEIS
+105 YGNEISEIS

-124 LVERTK
+124 LVEKTK
-130 VSDYDDKGD
+130 VDDYSDKGD
-139 RIRAKV
+139 SIQANI

-150 IEAGVEYN
+150 IEPGVEYN
-158 WILMLRIGDE
+158 WILMLKIGND

-178 GDGYHTYDKLSFV
+178 SDAYYTYEKLRFV
-191 KDFHDKTFDKEQAR
+191 KDFHDKTFDKEQAK
-205 DLVTY
+205 DLAMY
-210 MESNTRGDNTTLSL
+210 MESNTRGDNTILSH
-224 VDIHCSLNQVTWADL
+224 VDIHCSLNQVSWANL
-239 NVSQITEPQIV
+239 NVSQISEPQIV

-256 QTASIRMN
+256 QTASIRMS
-264 YRVQTIEGTKRD
+264 YRVQTIEGKKRD

-296 DYERTMNQI
+296 DYERSMNQI

-315 SKIMLGIRDSEVQ
+315 NKIMLGIRDSEVQ

-348 YHAADKKMAY
+348 YHAADKKLAY

-385 ENVQFMVYGYMNRG
+385 ENVRFMVYGYMNRG
-399 LHEGSIGVQ
+399 MHEGSIGVQ
-408 VCTYN
+408 VCEYN

-426 YNKSYSTLKTDMEQ
+426 YNKAYATLKTDMEQ
-440 LSYINRNE
+440 LSFINKNGV
-448 IFYIYLDGS
+448 FYIYLDGS
-457 ILAINLRD
+457 ILAVDLMNRT
-465 RSCEEIAQNLQQG
+465 CEEIAQGLQQG

-504 LMDLNTGDTQEI
+504 LTDLNTGETQEI
-516 DTSGDNRLLPLGFI
+516 EAADDGRILPLGFI

-536 GVAQYEDIR
+536 GVAQYEDIQ
-545 MDFSGSVTFPMN
+545 MDFSGSVTFPMS
-557 TVYIQN
+557 VVFIQD
-563 ERGDIIKTYSREGI
+563 EHGKILKSYSRENV
-577 YVTDAEVEDNL
+577 YVTDASVEENL
-588 ITLTRVVRQEDGSYS
+588 ITLSRVVRQEDGSY
-603 STADD
+603 TATTDD
-608 QIVNNLVEEKGCNS
+608 QIVNNLVEESGYNS
-622 SEVVVTQTYEKIVQ
+622 SELVATQTYEKIVQ
-636 LVLKNAMETKK
+636 IVLKNAMETKK

-661 RELVVEVG
+661 REIAVEIE

-696 AYSISGTVVNQNG
+696 AYNISGTVVNQNG

-726 ITGKQRGEGNSDL
+726 ITGKQHSDANSDL

-769 LEENIKGVTVLDLRG
+769 LEENINDATVLDLRG
-784 VSLDATLYYVNQD
+784 VSLDAILYYVNQD
-797 IPVLVSLED
+797 IPVLVLLEND
-806 GSAMLVIGFNELNIV
+806 SAMLVIGFNELNVV
-821 VMNPE
+821 VMDPK
-826 TGTVYK
+826 TGSVYK
-832 MGMSDAAELF
+832 VGMNDATNMF
-842 RQNGNMFVTYLKEK
+842 RQNGNVFITYMRKK

>member
-1 MSALHLRNYWE
+1 
-12 RYESSMKNIIGKI
+12 MKKIIGKL
-25 TACIVVFIVTLFVS
+25 AVCIVVFIITLFVS

-49 QTTSM
+49 LTTSM
-54 GKASL
+54 AQASL
-59 PLVHITTEGIAYNYL
+59 PLVHITTRGISYNYL
-74 HGLKQEMDGSFFRD
+74 RGLKQEMDGSFFRD

-105 YGNTIEEIS
+105 YGNEINEIS

-124 LVERTK
+124 LVEKTK
-130 VSDYDDKGD
+130 VDDYSDKGD
-139 RIRAKV
+139 SIQANI

-150 IEAGVEYN
+150 IEPGVEYN
-158 WILMLRIGDE
+158 WILMLKIGND

-178 GDGYHTYDKLSFV
+178 SDAYYAYEKLRFV
-191 KDFHDKTFDKEQAR
+191 KDFHDKTFDKEQAK
-205 DLVTY
+205 DLAMY
-210 MESNTRGDNTTLSL
+210 MESNTRGDNTILSH
-224 VDIHCSLNQVTWADL
+224 VDIHCSLNQVSWANL
-239 NVSQITEPQIV
+239 NVSQISEPQIV

-256 QTASIRMN
+256 QTASIRMS
-264 YRVQTIEGTKRD
+264 YRVQTIEGKKRD

-296 DYERTMNQI
+296 DYERSMNQI
-305 FDPEADVYGS
+305 FDPDADVYGS
-315 SKIMLGIRDSEVQ
+315 NKIMLGIRDSEVQ

-348 YHAADKKMAY
+348 YHAADKKLAY

-385 ENVQFMVYGYMNRG
+385 ENVRFMVYGYMNRG
-399 LHEGSIGVQ
+399 MHEGSIGVQ
-408 VCTYN
+408 VCEYN

-426 YNKSYSTLKTDMEQ
+426 YNKAYATLKTDMEQ
-440 LSYINRNE
+440 LSFINKNGV
-448 IFYIYLDGS
+448 FYIYLDGS
-457 ILAINLRD
+457 ILAVDLMNRT
-465 RSCEEIAQNLQQG
+465 CEEIAQGLQQG

-504 LMDLNTGDTQEI
+504 LTDLNTGETQEI
-516 DTSGDNRLLPLGFI
+516 EAADDGRILPLGFI

-536 GVAQYEDIR
+536 GVAQYEDIQ
-545 MDFSGSVTFPMN
+545 MDFSGSVTFPMS
-557 TVYIQN
+557 VVFIQD
-563 ERGDIIKTYSREGI
+563 EHGKILKSYSRENV
-577 YVTDAEVEDNL
+577 YVTDASVEENL
-588 ITLTRVVRQEDGSYS
+588 ITLSRVVRQEDGSY
-603 STADD
+603 TATTDD
-608 QIVNNLVEEKGCNS
+608 QIVNNLVEESGYNS
-622 SEVVVTQTYEKIVQ
+622 SELVATQTYEKIVQ
-636 LVLKNAMETKK
+636 IVLKNAMETKK

-661 RELVVEVG
+661 REIAVEIE

-696 AYSISGTVVNQNG
+696 AYNISGTVVNQNG

-726 ITGKQRGEGNSDL
+726 ITGKQHSDANSDL

-769 LEENIKGVTVLDLRG
+769 LEENINDATVLDLRG
-784 VSLDATLYYVNQD
+784 VSLDAILYYVNQD
-797 IPVLVSLED
+797 IPVLVLLEND
-806 GSAMLVIGFNELNIV
+806 SAMLVIGFNELNVV
-821 VMNPE
+821 VMDPK
-826 TGTVYK
+826 TGSVYK
-832 MGMSDAAELF
+832 VGMNDATNMF
-842 RQNGNMFVTYLKEK
+842 RQNGNVFITYMRKK

>member
-1 MSALHLRNYWE
+1 
-12 RYESSMKNIIGKI
+12 MKKAISKLA
-25 TACIVVFIVTLFVS
+25 ACIVVFIITIFVS

-49 QTTSM
+49 LTTSM
-54 GKASL
+54 AQASL
-59 PLVHITTEGIAYNYL
+59 PLVHITTGEIAYNYL

-93 GEGRTLSFVVDK
+93 GDGRTLRFVVEK
-105 YGNTIEEIS
+105 YGNEINGIS

-124 LVERTK
+124 LVEKTEI
-130 VSDYDDKGD
+130 SDYDDRGD
-139 RIRAKV
+139 SIYANI

-150 IEAGVEYN
+150 IEQGVEYN
-158 WILMLRIGDE
+158 WILMLKVGDD
-168 TVRYYTRIID
+168 TIRYYTRIID
-178 GDGYHTYDKLSFV
+178 GEEYHVNEKLNFV
-191 KDFHDKTFDKEQAR
+191 KDFHDKTFDKERAK
-205 DLVTY
+205 DLAMY
-210 MESNTRGDNTTLSL
+210 MEPNTRGDNTTLSH
-224 VDIHCSLNQVTWADL
+224 VDIHCSLKQVTWADL
-239 NVSQITEPQIV
+239 NVSQISGLQIV

-256 QTASIRMN
+256 QTASIRMS
-264 YRVQTIEGTKRD
+264 YRVQTIEGRKRD
-276 EYNVVE
+276 QYNVVE

-296 DYERTMNQI
+296 DYERSMNQI
-305 FDPEADVYGS
+305 FDPDADVYGS
-315 SKIMLGIRDSEVQ
+315 NKIMLGIRDSEVQ

-337 LAFVNENQLFC
+337 LAFVNGNQLFC
-348 YHAADKKMAY
+348 YHAADKKLAY

-371 YDNHDIKILNVDET
+371 YGNHDIKILNVDET
-385 ENVQFMVYGYMNRG
+385 ENVRFMVYGYMNRG
-399 LHEGSIGVQ
+399 MHEGSIGVQ
-408 VCTYN
+408 VCEYN

-426 YNKSYSTLKTDMEQ
+426 YDKAYATLKTDMEQ
-440 LSYINRNE
+440 LSYINRNG

-457 ILAINLRD
+457 ILAINLMD
-465 RSCEEIAQNLQQG
+465 RMCEEIAQNLQQG

-492 NSADAYDCTKLI
+492 NSADSYDCTKLI
-504 LMDLNTGDTQEI
+504 LMDLNTGETQEI
-516 DTSGDNRLLPLGFI
+516 EASGDGRILPLGFI

-557 TVYIQN
+557 QVYIQDEN
-563 ERGDIIKTYSREGI
+563 GQILKTYSRENI
-577 YVTDAEVEDNL
+577 YVTDASVEENL
-588 ITLTRVVRQEDGSYS
+588 ITLTRVVKQEDGSYS
-603 STADD
+603 AAPDD
-608 QIVNNLVEEKGCNS
+608 QIVNNLVEESGYNS

-636 LVLKNAMETKK
+636 LVLRNAMETKK
-647 PKNTKP
+647 PKNTMP

-661 RELVVEVG
+661 RELEVEVE

-726 ITGKQRGEGNSDL
+726 ITGKQRSEGSSDL

-769 LEENIKGVTVLDLRG
+769 LEENINGATVLDLRG
-784 VSLDATLYYVNQD
+784 VSLDAILYYVNQD
-797 IPVLVSLED
+797 IPVLVSLD
-806 GSAMLVIGFNELNIV
+806 DDSAMLVIGFNELNVV

-826 TGTVYK
+826 TGSVYK
-832 MGMSDAAELF
+832 VGMNDATNLF
-842 RQNGNMFVTYLKEK
+842 RQSGNRFITYLRKT

>member
-1 MSALHLRNYWE
+1 
-12 RYESSMKNIIGKI
+12 MKKVISKLA
-25 TACIVVFIVTLFVS
+25 ACIVVFIITIFVS

-49 QTTSM
+49 LTTSM
-54 GKASL
+54 AQASL
-59 PLVHITTEGIAYNYL
+59 PLVHITTGEIAYNYL

-93 GEGRTLSFVVDK
+93 GDGRTLRFVVEK
-105 YGNTIEEIS
+105 YGNEINGIS

-124 LVERTK
+124 LVEKTEI
-130 VSDYDDKGD
+130 SDYDDRGD
-139 RIRAKV
+139 SIYANI

-150 IEAGVEYN
+150 IEQGVEYN
-158 WILMLRIGDE
+158 WILMLKVGDD
-168 TVRYYTRIID
+168 TIRYYTRIID
-178 GDGYHTYDKLSFV
+178 GEEYHVNEKLNFV
-191 KDFHDKTFDKEQAR
+191 KDFHDKTFDKERAK
-205 DLVTY
+205 DLAMY
-210 MESNTRGDNTTLSL
+210 MEPNTRGDNTTLSH
-224 VDIHCSLNQVTWADL
+224 VDIHCSLKQVTWADL
-239 NVSQITEPQIV
+239 NVSQISGLQIV

-256 QTASIRMN
+256 QTASIRMS
-264 YRVQTIEGTKRD
+264 YRVQTIEGRKRD
-276 EYNVVE
+276 QYNVVE

-296 DYERTMNQI
+296 DYERSMNQI
-305 FDPEADVYGS
+305 FDPDADVYGS
-315 SKIMLGIRDSEVQ
+315 NKIMLGIRDSEVQ

-337 LAFVNENQLFC
+337 LAFVNGNQLFC
-348 YHAADKKMAY
+348 YHAADKKLAY

-371 YDNHDIKILNVDET
+371 YGNHDIKILNVDET
-385 ENVQFMVYGYMNRG
+385 ENVRFMVYGYMNRG
-399 LHEGSIGVQ
+399 MHEGSIGVQ
-408 VCTYN
+408 VCEYN

-426 YNKSYSTLKTDMEQ
+426 YDKAYATLKTDMEQ
-440 LSYINRNE
+440 LSYINRNG

-457 ILAINLRD
+457 ILAINLMD
-465 RSCEEIAQNLQQG
+465 RMCEEIAQNLQQG

-492 NSADAYDCTKLI
+492 NSADSYDCTKLI
-504 LMDLNTGDTQEI
+504 LMDLNTGETQEI
-516 DTSGDNRLLPLGFI
+516 EASGDGRILPLGFI

-557 TVYIQN
+557 QVYIQDEN
-563 ERGDIIKTYSREGI
+563 GQILKTYSRENI
-577 YVTDAEVEDNL
+577 YVTDASVEENL
-588 ITLTRVVRQEDGSYS
+588 ITLTRVVKQEDGSYS
-603 STADD
+603 AAPDD
-608 QIVNNLVEEKGCNS
+608 QIVNNLVEESGYNS

-636 LVLKNAMETKK
+636 LVLRNAMETKK
-647 PKNTKP
+647 PKNTMP

-661 RELVVEVG
+661 RELEVEVE

-726 ITGKQRGEGNSDL
+726 ITGKQRSEGSSDL

-769 LEENIKGVTVLDLRG
+769 LEENINGSTVLDLRG
-784 VSLDATLYYVNQD
+784 VSLDAILYYVNQD
-797 IPVLVSLED
+797 IPVLVSLD
-806 GSAMLVIGFNELNIV
+806 DDSAMLVIGFNELNVV

-826 TGTVYK
+826 TGSVYK
-832 MGMSDAAELF
+832 VGMNDATNLF
-842 RQNGNMFVTYLKEK
+842 RQSGNRFITYLRKT